1 MGHQAAEMYRCP
13 VQAPKL
19 EQNEF
24 SAVESEHD
32 DQNETWTTHTP
43 PKLSTQQFCSVGDM
57 SMLPTPLV
65 YTPMSPHRSVK
76 SPVDLRFAST
86 TSPPSARSKK
96 NYGSLN
102 SPVAESFNRSHVL
115 EDKHRILSEYAPH
128 SAVAAATANTL
139 SQRITSLSGVDR
151 NLETVEETRVAT
163 TNLSHTPESLSP
175 LTDELLT
182 TWLIKEPS
190 QPLRLQKIRQIGVGN
205 FSDVYL
211 YESPEFDNNELDVG
225 AKFAVKHVKY
235 PDALVLSSSPKSP
248 RFRELLSRVE
258 SSLIRELDVL
268 SSISHPCITNLIAIN
283 NLAFISSSRPL
294 SNANPTAGDNLPP
307 CDMVLSYCAGG
318 DLFEMASQNVLPDW
332 LLRRIF
338 AELTLA
344 VKYLHE
350 NLIVHRDLKLEN
362 VLIKYPFDT
371 LIELQ
376 GRDDH
381 DGAARLERL
390 HIVELADFGLCRRIA
405 SDEMCTT
412 RCGSEDYVSPEI
424 LMGVPYDGR
433 LSDTWAMGVILYALL
448 EGRLPFDPLP
458 TAVPGKR
465 QRRSSTAH
473 RISRYE
479 WRWIKMAE
487 SHSPAKQIVENCV
500 NRKNSRWDIQKI
512 FESDFVSSE
521 LASIKQLN

>member
-1 MGHQAAEMYRCP
+1 MSHQAAEMYRCP
-13 VQAPKL
+13 VQAPIL

-24 SAVESEHD
+24 SAIANEES
-32 DQNETWTTHTP
+32 DQNEGWTAQTP
-43 PKLSTQQFCSVGDM
+43 PKLSTQQFCSSGDM

-65 YTPMSPHRSVK
+65 YSPMSPYRAAR
-76 SPVDLRFAST
+76 SPVEPRFPGST
-86 TSPPSARSKK
+86 PSSARSKK
-96 NYGSLN
+96 KYGTLN
-102 SPVAESFNRSHVL
+102 SPIAETFNRSHVL
-115 EDKHRILSEYAPH
+115 EDKQRILSEYAPH
-128 SAVAAATANTL
+128 SAVAPATANTL
-139 SQRITSLSGVDR
+139 SQRISSLTGVDR
-151 NLETVEETRVAT
+151 KMDAVEETSVAGIDDT
-163 TNLSHTPESLSP
+163 YTPESLSP
-175 LTDELLT
+175 STDEYLT
-182 TWLIKEPS
+182 TWLVSNPS
-190 QPLRLQKIRQIGVGN
+190 QPLRLHKTRQIGVGN

-211 YESPEFDNNELDVG
+211 YEITDHDNNGNDTIG
-225 AKFAVKHVKY
+225 KFAVKHVKY
-235 PDALVLSSSPKSP
+235 PDALILSSSPKSP

-258 SSLIRELDVL
+258 SSLIRELEVL
-268 SSISHPCITNLIAIN
+268 ASISHPCITNLIAIN
-283 NLAFISSSRPL
+283 DPIFISSQRPL
-294 SNANPTAGDNLPP
+294 SSAVSKPGDSLPP
-307 CDMVLSYCAGG
+307 CHMVLSYCAGG
-318 DLFEMASQNVLPDW
+318 DLFEVASQNVLPDW

-362 VLIKYPFDT
+362 VLLKYPFDT

-376 GRDDH
+376 ERGDTT
-381 DGAARLERL
+381 RLDQL

-405 SDEMCTT
+405 PDEMCTT

-458 TAVPGKR
+458 AAVPGKR

-479 WRWIKMAE
+479 WRWIKMLD
-487 SHSPAKQIVENCV
+487 SDSPAKQIVENCV

-512 FESDFVSSE
+512 YESDYVSHE
-521 LASIKQLN
+521 VAKIKNLN